1 MYVTDIFQSFFIIFS
16 SAAVVATLALW
27 GKQPLIVAYILV
39 GMLLGPFGFSF
50 VSDLELLRQISN
62 IGIIF
67 LLFLLGLDMQ
77 PSALLATLRKSTIV
91 VILSSIVFAGL
102 GAALAYSFSFT
113 LTDALIIGACCM
125 FSSTIIGIKLLPT
138 TALHHRHIGELLVG
152 ILLVQDII
160 AIILISLL
168 QGTDSTDN
176 AFAAALYILAMI
188 PLVAG
193 GSLIAV
199 RYILLPLL
207 AKFDRFQEYIF
218 LLSIGWCLG
227 VAEVSEL
234 IGLSREI
241 GAFFAGVSLASSPI
255 SQYIALSLK
264 PLRDFFLVTFFFA
277 LGAGYNFALLE
288 QVWLVSSLLA
298 IIVLVIKPITFRTLL
313 RKQSESNRLAWDLGI
328 RLGQI
333 SEFSLL
339 VVFVA
344 INAGLLSE
352 AASITVQSAAILTFL
367 VSSYLVI
374 FNLSN
379 PLSPKDSLRRD

>member
-1 MYVTDIFQSFFIIFS
+1 MTDIFQSFFIIFS

>member
-1 MYVTDIFQSFFIIFS
+1 MDVTDIFQSFFIIFS

-39 GMLLGPFGFSF
+39 GMLLGPFGFGF
-50 VSDLELLRQISN
+50 VSDLELLRQISG

-77 PSALLATLRKSTIV
+77 PSALLSTLRKSTV
-91 VILSSIVFAGL
+91 VVLLSSLVFAGL
-102 GAALAYSFSFT
+102 GAILAFSFSFST
-113 LTDALIIGACCM
+113 TDALIIGACCM

-168 QGTDSTDN
+168 QGTDSVDN
-176 AFAAALYILAMI
+176 AFASALYILAMI

-199 RYILLPLL
+199 RFILLPLL

-288 QVWLVSSLLA
+288 EVWLVSSLLA
-298 IIVLVIKPITFRTLL
+298 ISILVIKPLTFRTLL

>member
-1 MYVTDIFQSFFIIFS
+1 MTDIFQSFFIIFS

-39 GMLLGPFGFSF
+39 GMLLGPFGFGF
-50 VSDLELLRQISN
+50 VSDLELLRQISG

-77 PSALLATLRKSTIV
+77 PSALLSTLRKSTV
-91 VILSSIVFAGL
+91 VVLLSSLVFAGL
-102 GAALAYSFSFT
+102 GAILAFSFSFST
-113 LTDALIIGACCM
+113 TDALIIGACCM

-168 QGTDSTDN
+168 QGTDSVDN
-176 AFAAALYILAMI
+176 AFASALYILAMI

-199 RYILLPLL
+199 RFILLPLL

-288 QVWLVSSLLA
+288 EVWLVSSLLA
-298 IIVLVIKPITFRTLL
+298 ISILVIKPLTFRTLL

>member
-1 MYVTDIFQSFFIIFS
+1 VTDIFQSFFIIFS

-39 GMLLGPFGFSF
+39 GMLLGPFGFAF

-77 PSALLATLRKSTIV
+77 PSALWATLRKSTIV

-168 QGTDSTDN
+168 QGTDSADN

-288 QVWLVSSLLA
+288 QVWVVSSLLA

>member
-1 MYVTDIFQSFFIIFS
+1 MTDIFQSFFIIFS

-39 GMLLGPFGFSF
+39 GMLLGPFGFAF

-77 PSALLATLRKSTIV
+77 PSALWATLRKSTIV

-168 QGTDSTDN
+168 QGTDSADN

-288 QVWLVSSLLA
+288 QVWVVSSLLA

>member
-1 MYVTDIFQSFFIIFS
+1 VR
-16 SAAVVATLALW
+16 
-27 GKQPLIVAYILV
+27 
-39 GMLLGPFGFSF
+39 F
-50 VSDLELLRQISN
+50 V
-62 IGIIF
+62 
-67 LLFLLGLDMQ
+67 
-77 PSALLATLRKSTIV
+77 
-91 VILSSIVFAGL
+91 
-102 GAALAYSFSFT
+102 
-113 LTDALIIGACCM
+113 
-125 FSSTIIGIKLLPT
+125 
-138 TALHHRHIGELLVG
+138 
-152 ILLVQDII
+152 
-160 AIILISLL
+160 
-168 QGTDSTDN
+168 
-176 AFAAALYILAMI
+176 
-188 PLVAG
+188 
-193 GSLIAV
+193 
-199 RYILLPLL
+199 LLPLL
-207 AKFDRFQEYIF
+207 AKFDRFREYIF

-298 IIVLVIKPITFRTLL
+298 IIILVIKPLTFRTLL

>member
-1 MYVTDIFQSFFIIFS
+1 MTDIFQSFFIIFS

-39 GMLLGPFGFSF
+39 GMLLGPFGFGF
-50 VSDLELLRQISN
+50 VSDLELLRQISG

-77 PSALLATLRKSTIV
+77 PSALLSTLRKSTV
-91 VILSSIVFAGL
+91 VVLLSSLVFAGL
-102 GAALAYSFSFT
+102 GAILAFSFAFST
-113 LTDALIIGACCM
+113 TDALIIGACCM

-168 QGTDSTDN
+168 QGTDSVDN
-176 AFAAALYILAMI
+176 AFASALYILAMI

-199 RYILLPLL
+199 RFILLPLL

-288 QVWLVSSLLA
+288 EVWLVSSLLA
-298 IIVLVIKPITFRTLL
+298 ISILVIKPLTFRTLL

-367 VSSYLVI
+367 ASSYLVI